1 MCEVKAKIGL
11 FVDRLVQQAMNSGL
25 AWDEAVA
32 AFGLAAKATA
42 AVAAQAGD
50 GAAESCE
57 AHARKRF
64 EESFAQSVTVVL
76 AGADITQL
84 RAAYAGVDAR
94 AVLENCNMKIALR
107 H

>member
-1 MCEVKAKIGL
+1 MSEVTAKIGL

-25 AWDEAVA
+25 GWDEAVA

-50 GAAESCE
+50 GSAENCE

-64 EESFAQSVTVVL
+64 EESFAQNVTVVL
-76 AGADITQL
+76 AQSDVTQL

-94 AVLENCNMKIALR
+94 AVLENCTVKIALR

>member
-1 MCEVKAKIGL
+1 MSEAKAKIEL
-11 FVDRLVQQAMNSGL
+11 FVARLVQQAMNSGL
-25 AWDEAVA
+25 TWDEAVA

-50 GAAESCE
+50 GTAENCLG
-57 AHARKRF
+57 HARKRL
-64 EESFAQSVTVVL
+64 EESFTQVLTVVW
-76 AGADITQL
+76 AGANLTQL

-94 AVLENCNMKIALR
+94 ALLENCNFKIALR

>member
-1 MCEVKAKIGL
+1 MSEVKAKIGL

-25 AWDEAVA
+25 TWDEAVA

-50 GAAESCE
+50 GSAENCE

-64 EESFAQSVTVVL
+64 EESFAQNVTVVL
-76 AGADITQL
+76 AGSDVTRL
-84 RAAYAGVDAR
+84 RDAYAGVDAR
-94 AVLENCNMKIALR
+94 AVLENCNVKIALQ